1 MEQIFFLALV
11 GVVALIR
18 WLAQAAENKKNAEA
32 AKRAQPDASAPI
44 PRAPAQSEEERIR
57 RFMEALGVPK
67 DAPPPAPRTAPP
79 KAKPLLPIDPF
90 PRPPAIPPMF
100 EMPQPSAP
108 APRTPEPAAPAIPLP
123 LPTPE
128 RSMLAEPKRTERKA
142 RRRPSVQDVAG
153 DEISDTSA
161 TRGLAA
167 RLATAEGLR
176 DAIVLRE
183 IFGPPRSMQPLDS
196 TRAA

>member
-32 AKRAQPDASAPI
+32 AKRAQPDVSAPI
-44 PRAPAQSEEERIR
+44 PRVPAQTEEERIR

-67 DAPPPAPRTAPP
+67 DATPPPRRDVAPKQAR
-79 KAKPLLPIDPF
+79 PLLPIDPF
-90 PRPPAIPPMF
+90 PIPREIIPPVV
-100 EMPQPSAP
+100 SAP
-108 APRTPEPAAPAIPLP
+108 ATTAPAPEPAAPVKPPPLP
-123 LPTPE
+123 MPQT
-128 RSMLAEPKRTERKA
+128 SMLAQRKRTERKTK
-142 RRRPSVQDVAG
+142 RSPGVKDISR
-153 DEISDTSA
+153 DEISELSA
-161 TRGLAA
+161 NRRMAA
-167 RLATAEGLR
+167 RLATREGLR

-183 IFGPPRSMQPLDS
+183 IFGPPRSMQPLDL